1 MITMTTASW
10 KTHTAAIWYL
20 TSTIQE
26 IHTHK
31 LQTLHMTQFMAQQDQ
46 QDQWD
51 HKETE
56 DLRDIRAHKE
66 TLVIQEGKDPQDQKV
81 AWEIKD
87 LKEHQE
93 RLDQLDQLEKLE
105 LEVCVEIRD
114 Q

>member
-1 MITMTTASW
+1 MITMTTSSS
-10 KTHTAAIWYL
+10 KTHTVAIWYL

-31 LQTLHMTQFMAQQDQ
+31 FPTLHTRPFMAQQDL
-46 QDQWD
+46 QDQWA

-56 DLRDIRAHKE
+56 DPRDIRDHKV

-87 LKEHQE
+87 LKVNQE
-93 RLDQLDQLEKLE
+93 IRDQLDQLEKLE
-105 LEVCVEIRD
+105 
-114 Q
+114 